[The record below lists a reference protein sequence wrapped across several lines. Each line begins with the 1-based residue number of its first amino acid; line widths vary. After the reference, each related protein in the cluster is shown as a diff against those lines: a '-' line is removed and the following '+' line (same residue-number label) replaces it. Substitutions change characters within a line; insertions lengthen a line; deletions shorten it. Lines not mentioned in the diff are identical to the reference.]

1 MLSLSLSLKAL
12 FSAVII
18 VAVAELGK
26 RSSFWAAALASLPL
40 TSLLAFIWLHLE
52 GATATAI
59 GELSTQIFWLVLP
72 SLVLFIVLPV
82 LLRLGLNFWLSLA
95 LACSATVG
103 CYLLMLPL
111 LRKLGIQL

>member
-1 MLSLSLSLKAL
+1 MLYYISKIAI
-12 FSAVII
+12 SAAVI
-18 VAVAELGK
+18 VAVSESAK
-26 RSSFWAAALASLPL
+26 RHSGVAALLAALPL

>member
-1 MLSLSLSLKAL
+1 MLYYNIKIAI
-12 FSAVII
+12 SAAVI
-18 VAVAELGK
+18 VAVSEIAK
-26 RSSFWAAALASLPL
+26 RHSGVAALLAALPL

>member
-1 MLSLSLSLKAL
+1 MLYSIIKIAI
-12 FSAVII
+12 SAAVI
-18 VAVAELGK
+18 VAVSEIAK
-26 RSSFWAAALASLPL
+26 RHSGVAALLAALPL